1 MKAFANWLYTVLT
14 GDGACNDWLEHM
26 SYQVGKTLW
35 EVSGC
40 GTRMSQETVFYLTVI
55 PVTIAILAWQYIV
68 LCKEAQTQ

>member
-1 MKAFANWLYTVLT
+1 MRAFANWLYTVLT

-40 GTRMSQETVFYLTVI
+40 GTRMSQDTVFLLIIV
-55 PVTIAILAWQYIV
+55 PVLMIVFGWHWYTLA
-68 LCKEAQTQ
+68 TD

>member
-1 MKAFANWLYTVLT
+1 MRAYANWLYTVLT

-40 GTRMSQETVFYLTVI
+40 GTRMSQDTVFLLIIV
-55 PVTIAILAWQYIV
+55 PVLMIVFGWHWYTLA
-68 LCKEAQTQ
+68 TD